1 MSQRR
6 PSMQQSETLHLL
18 VSSESQAQL
27 EACVGVFRD
36 AGWSARAH
44 RVTSLRDLSDMLRD
58 PQWDLL
64 IASDKHPELAPAEA
78 IATMAKSSNP
88 LPCIVRTASPGNEQ
102 GTAWL
107 RAGARDVIA
116 NDQGE
121 RLLLSA
127 LREIKAL
134 REHRE
139 LEALRTRHEEVA
151 RRVELLLAASQDA
164 IAYVVDGMHV
174 HANEL
179 YARTFGYAAIED
191 LASIPLVDLIAADK
205 QQPFKDALRRYRDN
219 PAEQTSIDLTAVRAD
234 GSEFSGQLVLST
246 ASFEGEPCMQVL
258 VRATGST
265 ITVTAAAPATAVAG
279 GIDGLAD
286 LLSGAAGGQL
296 LLISVDGYQQHCR
309 NLGVS
314 DASRLVDELG
324 AFVANSSRW
333 PQLRRVGDATLA
345 LVLVGTSPEQALKQL
360 QAAVGLVAN
369 HIHEIGD
376 QSVTGSISA
385 IVCPLDEVN
394 DSSVGTLIDR
404 AWGAL
409 LLTSER
415 AQGLRGADPARAQL
429 QVCEPVAV
437 AAAPGSEQSLADALQ
452 SGEFLLM
459 FQPMISLRGDSS
471 EYYEVQVSHAAS
483 RQSAAQWLQ
492 DAQLNDRTLDLDQW
506 VVTQTLK
513 KLAAHRHRNPDT
525 RLIVPLGSGS
535 VLDPDFATWLA
546 AALRAAE
553 LPADSLVLQLTHR
566 TVNRALKQA
575 KDFVERLRALGC
587 QLAVADIHSA
597 NNPIPDL
604 ALLHPQFARID
615 VALAQALTDS
625 DATNTLLKP
634 LIDSLHQEQ
643 IASIMPGVE
652 GAGVMAVLWQLGV
665 NFIQGNYLQ
674 AATAEMQYEFTDLT

>member
-1 MSQRR
+1 
-6 PSMQQSETLHLL
+6 MQQSDTLHLL
-18 VSSESQAQL
+18 VSSESQAQM

-36 AGWSARAH
+36 AGWSTRAH

-78 IATMAKSSNP
+78 IATLAKASHP

-102 GTAWL
+102 GSAWM

-121 RLLLSA
+121 RLLLAA
-127 LREIKAL
+127 LREITAL

-139 LEALRTRHEEVA
+139 LETLRGRYEEVA

-164 IAYVVDGMHV
+164 IAYIVDGMHV

-179 YARTFGYAAIED
+179 YAKTFGYADIDE
-191 LASIPLVDLIAADK
+191 LASIPLVDLIAAEK
-205 QQPFKDALRRYRDN
+205 QQSFKDALRRYRDN
-219 PAEQTSIDLTAVRAD
+219 PAEQTSLDITAVRAD
-234 GSEFSGQLVLST
+234 GSEISGKLVLST

-258 VRATGST
+258 VRALSVAAA
-265 ITVTAAAPATAVAG
+265 IAPAAPAANAAAG
-279 GIDGLAD
+279 SIYALAD
-286 LLSGAAGGQL
+286 LLSAAAGGQL
-296 LLISVDGYQQHCR
+296 LLISVDAYPQHCR
-309 NLGVS
+309 NLGVH

-324 AFVANSSRW
+324 EFIARSNQW
-333 PQLRRVGDATLA
+333 PQLQRTGDATLA
-345 LVLVGTSPEQALKQL
+345 LVLTGSSPEQALNQL
-360 QAAVGLVAN
+360 QAAVGLVAG
-369 HIHEIGD
+369 HIHEIGE

-385 IVCPLDEVN
+385 IVCPLDDAS
-394 DSSVGTLIDR
+394 DSSMSALIDR
-404 AWGAL
+404 AWSAL
-409 LLTSER
+409 LLAAER
-415 AQGLRGADPARAQL
+415 GQALRGADPARAEL
-429 QVCEPVAV
+429 LASGPVVV
-437 AAAPGSEQSLADALQ
+437 AAAPDSEQALIDALQ
-452 SGEFLLM
+452 ASEFQLM

-471 EYYEVQVSHAAS
+471 EYYEVQVLHAAS
-483 RQSAAQWLQ
+483 KQSAAQWLQ
-492 DAQLNDRTLDLDQW
+492 DAQLNDHSLDLDQW
-506 VVTQTLK
+506 VVTQALK

-535 VLDPDFATWLA
+535 VLDADFATWLA
-546 AALRAAE
+546 AALRTAE
-553 LPADSLVLQLTHR
+553 LPADSLVLQITHR
-566 TVNRALKQA
+566 AVNRALKQA
-575 KDFVERLRALGC
+575 KELAERVRALGC
-587 QLAVADIHSA
+587 QLAVTDVHSA

-604 ALLHPQFARID
+604 AHLQPAFARID
-615 VALAQALTDS
+615 TTLAQALTDS

-634 LIDSLHQEQ
+634 LIESLHQEQ

-674 AATAEMQYEFTDLT
+674 AATTEMQYEFTELT